1 MRGYIAFS
9 LPNCPRTARRDR
21 SLSIAKAACS
31 SLRRRVK
38 ILHTEASCG
47 WGGQE
52 MRILAEA
59 MGMRDRGHAVLIA
72 APAESRIYAEARKLG
87 LEARA
92 LPLARKSIAGLRA
105 MRGLVQAEAPQ
116 VVNTHSSSDSWLAAL
131 ACIGLG
137 NAPAIVR
144 TRHISAPI
152 PSNSLTRWLYVG
164 AAAHIVTTGE
174 ALRRQV
180 IAEAAADPTRVT
192 SVPTG
197 IDLGRF
203 RSGDRSAA
211 RAALGL
217 GQEDFL
223 VGIVATLRS
232 WKGHRYL
239 LDALARIADARV
251 KAVVVGGGPGEDN
264 LRRQA
269 AALGIGERVT
279 MAGQHEDVVPWLQSF
294 DVFAL
299 PSYANEGVPQAIM
312 QAMACGL
319 PVITTAVGAIGEV
332 ATDEVTALMVEPQNA
347 DALAAAILRLRDDA
361 GLRERLGQAGSAV
374 AQERFS
380 AKVMLD
386 KMERV
391 FTAALAA
398 GKA

>member
-1 MRGYIAFS
+1 
-9 LPNCPRTARRDR
+9 
-21 SLSIAKAACS
+21 
-31 SLRRRVK
+31 
-38 ILHTEASCG
+38 
-47 WGGQE
+47 

-59 MGMRDRGHAVLIA
+59 MGMRHRGHELLIA
-72 APAESRIYAEARKLG
+72 APPQSRICAEARKRG
-87 LEARA
+87 LETRA
-92 LPLARKSIAGLRA
+92 LPLARKSFAGFRA
-105 MRGLVQAEAPQ
+105 IRSLLKAEDVQ
-116 VVNTHSSSDSWLAAL
+116 VVNTHSSTDSWLTAL

-137 NAPAIVR
+137 DAPAIVR

-152 PSNSLTRWLYVG
+152 PSNPLTRWLYFR

-180 IAEAAADPTRVT
+180 IAEAGADPARVT

-197 IDLGRF
+197 IDLDRF
-203 RSGDRSAA
+203 HPGNRIAM
-211 RAALGL
+211 RAELGL
-217 GQEDFL
+217 AQEDFL

-239 LDALARIADARV
+239 LDAIARIPDTRV

-269 AALGIGERVT
+269 ADLGIEARVI
-279 MAGQHEDVVPWLQSF
+279 MAGQREDVVPWLQSF

-319 PVITTAVGAIGEV
+319 PVITTAIGAIGE
-332 ATDEVTALMVEPQNA
+332 AASDGVTALMVQPQNA
-347 DALAAAILRLRDDA
+347 DALAAAILRLRADA
-361 GLRERLGQAGSAV
+361 GLRERLGQAGTAA

-380 AKVMLD
+380 SKKMLD
-386 KMERV
+386 EMERV
-391 FTAALAA
+391 FTAAMSA

>member
-1 MRGYIAFS
+1 
-9 LPNCPRTARRDR
+9 
-21 SLSIAKAACS
+21 
-31 SLRRRVK
+31 
-38 ILHTEASCG
+38 
-47 WGGQE
+47 

-59 MGMRDRGHAVLIA
+59 MGMRHRGHALLIA
-72 APAESRIYAEARKLG
+72 APPQSRICAEARKRG
-87 LEARA
+87 LETRA
-92 LPLARKSIAGLRA
+92 LPLARKSFAGFRA
-105 MRGLVQAEAPQ
+105 MRTLLKAEGVQ
-116 VVNTHSSSDSWLAAL
+116 VVNTHSSTDSWLTAL

-137 NAPAIVR
+137 DAPAIVR

-152 PSNSLTRWLYVG
+152 PSNPLTRWLYVR

-180 IAEAAADPTRVT
+180 IAEAGADPARVT

-197 IDLGRF
+197 IDLDRF
-203 RSGDRSAA
+203 HPGDRIAA
-211 RAALGL
+211 RAELGL
-217 GQEDFL
+217 AQEDFL

-239 LDALARIADARV
+239 LDAIARIPDTRV

-269 AALGIGERVT
+269 ADLGIEARVI
-279 MAGQHEDVVPWLQSF
+279 MAGQREDVVPWLQSF

-319 PVITTAVGAIGEV
+319 PVITTAIGAIGE
-332 ATDEVTALMVEPQNA
+332 AASDGVTALMVQPQNA
-347 DALAAAILRLRDDA
+347 DALAAAILRLRADA
-361 GLRERLGQAGSAV
+361 GLRERLGQAGRAA

-380 AKVMLD
+380 AEEMLD
-386 KMERV
+386 AMERV
-391 FTAALAA
+391 FTAAMTA